1 MNRQDAKRAKE
12 EPNQNLDVL
21 AHRVIGVAIE
31 VHRVLGPG
39 YLESVYEEAMAVE
52 LEIQRIG
59 FNRQLA
65 FAVPYKDKN
74 VGEGRIDF
82 LIEGSLIVELKAV
95 DKLAPIHTAQVIS
108 YLKATGHTLG
118 LLINFNEKL
127 LRTGIQRVILS

>member
-1 MNRQDAKRAKE
+1 MNRQDAKSAKE

-95 DKLAPIHTAQVIS
+95 DKLAPIHTTQVIS

-118 LLINFNEKL
+118 LLVNFNEKL

>member
-82 LIEGSLIVELKAV
+82 LIEESLIVELKAV

-118 LLINFNEKL
+118 LLVNFNEKL

>member
-1 MNRQDAKRAKE
+1 MNRQDAKSAKE

-95 DKLAPIHTAQVIS
+95 DKLAPIHTTQVIS

-118 LLINFNEKL
+118 FAYKF
-127 LRTGIQRVILS
+127 Q

>member
-1 MNRQDAKRAKE
+1 MNRQDAKSAKE

-82 LIEGSLIVELKAV
+82 LIEESLIVELKAV

-118 LLINFNEKL
+118 LLVNFNEKL